1 MNTNLFFHKTF
12 KIASCLFLF
21 VLASIRMEAQQ
32 TLENVGLLADKLN
45 ETAPS
50 STDHWGQLVGDW
62 DIVVDMLDDSGE
74 IQQSFSG
81 EWNWFYIMN
90 GMAIQDVFILPKR
103 KDSKDQ
109 GNQFYGVGLRIYNEK
124 LDKWQTAYVDTSNR
138 QIDVGEAV
146 STKEKITLFETN
158 DKKEKIRITYFDFQ
172 ENTFRWQQEVFNE
185 DQKAWQVTQLIRATR
200 KG

>member
-1 MNTNLFFHKTF
+1 MKTNPFFKRT
-12 KIASCLFLF
+12 ITTACCLFVGLL
-21 VLASIRMEAQQ
+21 VSNTINAQQ
-32 TLENVGLLADKLN
+32 TLEQTGLLAVKQN

-50 STDHWGQLVGDW
+50 ATNHWGQLVGDW
-62 DIVVDMLDDSGE
+62 DIVVEMVNASGE
-74 IQQSFSG
+74 VQQSFDG
-81 EWNWFYIMN
+81 EWNWFYVMN

-103 KDSKDQ
+103 KDQKEQD
-109 GNQFYGVGLRIYNEK
+109 NLFYGVGLRIYNEK

-172 ENTFRWQQEVFNE
+172 ENTFKWQQEVFNE
-185 DQKAWQVTQLIRATR
+185 DKKTWQITQLIRATR
-200 KG
+200 KS